1 MLLLRNTNNGK
12 KKRIVRPKRLYS
24 LGKLTKE
31 AKQAEKAV
39 KGLQTMI
46 QNLEAQIYSYQT
58 QLEEIDKSL
67 ASGKL
72 SSENTSHESPRY

>member
-1 MLLLRNTNNGK
+1 MLLLRNTNNGR

-46 QNLEAQIYSYQT
+46 QNLEAQIYNYQA
-58 QLEEIDKSL
+58 QLEETDKSL
-67 ASGKL
+67 VSGKL